1 MTKIKG
7 NAVMYGASGMFGK
20 QVVFRKYRGELI
32 AAIAPERSAKYSAAQ
47 KMQQEKFKEGCDYA
61 KRAAKDSD
69 LWLRY
74 TERAKE
80 LKLSPHNLA
89 LADYLLP
96 PKIDRVNTKSYDGRV
111 GSKLFIIASDNFQIT
126 SVSVRI
132 NKDDGNLLE
141 EGNAVLEGLQWVY
154 PITVANAALSDT
166 KLTVSVTD
174 TPGNVTEKEIIL

>member
-1 MTKIKG
+1 M
-7 NAVMYGASGMFGK
+7 
-20 QVVFRKYRGELI
+20 
-32 AAIAPERSAKYSAAQ
+32 
-47 KMQQEKFKEGCDYA
+47 
-61 KRAAKDSD
+61 
-69 LWLRY
+69 
-74 TERAKE
+74 
-80 LKLSPHNLA
+80 
-89 LADYLLP
+89 ADYLLP

-154 PITVANAALSDT
+154 PITVANAALSGT

-174 TPGNVTEKEIIL
+174 TPGNITEKEIIL